1 MAKRFIK
8 FKMAFM
14 LIPIILLSGMIAF
27 ADGGAVLKTN
37 VKNGTVNYGGY
48 IYIYSDT
55 DSVRV
60 YYTAD
65 GTEPD
70 DKSNVYT
77 GNGIL
82 MQGRKIRLKAVG
94 YINGEKGN
102 VYDYGEI
109 VPENQD
115 GLVFVKNR
123 LSPDTYSPSE
133 TVKSDLE
140 IININDEPKKVDI
153 VLALYDG
160 EELCGAKRRPY
171 TLSSGK
177 NTVVT
182 TADFPDNVSADS
194 LSARVYI
201 FNSLEGLNPYT
212 DGYSAEETNSVPSG
226 LALPVRY
233 LRSAAGVPFARGIT
247 VDAQE
252 TEGAWKT
259 AKYYT
264 AQKLSGKSNSEAKF
278 KMLHDGENLYIFAKV
293 TDKTV
298 YSDANSVKKSDRIV
312 LYFDGKDDNCAYYDG
327 NDSYIVIT
335 SDKRCETSGAVKQD
349 AVKFETSVG
358 ADGWTCEISVGL
370 ESLGIDING
379 TKNPGFDFEFIDY
392 YKSADYSVSHIW
404 RGSDRNV
411 YSTASF
417 GEMVLE

>member
-8 FKMAFM
+8 FKTAFM

-160 EELCGAKRRPY
+160 EGA
-171 TLSSGK
+171 
-177 NTVVT
+177 
-182 TADFPDNVSADS
+182 
-194 LSARVYI
+194 
-201 FNSLEGLNPYT
+201 
-212 DGYSAEETNSVPSG
+212 
-226 LALPVRY
+226 
-233 LRSAAGVPFARGIT
+233 LRC
-247 VDAQE
+247 
-252 TEGAWKT
+252 
-259 AKYYT
+259 
-264 AQKLSGKSNSEAKF
+264 
-278 KMLHDGENLYIFAKV
+278 
-293 TDKTV
+293 
-298 YSDANSVKKSDRIV
+298 KK
-312 LYFDGKDDNCAYYDG
+312 
-327 NDSYIVIT
+327 
-335 SDKRCETSGAVKQD
+335 
-349 AVKFETSVG
+349 TSVHLVIG
-358 ADGWTCEISVGL
+358 EKHSRH
-370 ESLGIDING
+370 NG
-379 TKNPGFDFEFIDY
+379 GF
-392 YKSADYSVSHIW
+392 S
-404 RGSDRNV
+404 R
-411 YSTASF
+411 
-417 GEMVLE
+417 